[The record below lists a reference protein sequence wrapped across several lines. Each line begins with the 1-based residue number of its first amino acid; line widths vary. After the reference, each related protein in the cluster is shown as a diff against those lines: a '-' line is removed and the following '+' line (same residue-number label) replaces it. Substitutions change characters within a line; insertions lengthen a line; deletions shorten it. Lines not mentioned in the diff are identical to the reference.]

1 MRVPQHGN
9 FQLKRRTQFL
19 KNITKFGD
27 KYSKNVWNDL
37 KITFWINVIT
47 YYYTYFSKY
56 VLKSSNELNA
66 TIFLYNGNKVIG
78 NRPITNSKLAKNG
91 PFQIRQIKKD
101 ISYLTLQGLN
111 RQFEINLNFLQYNS
125 LINRGVYSSTILK
138 KFPLPHLKTFPKF
151 YYRKEEKTSLGKG
164 ISNILKK
171 FPLPG
176 GGGVE

>member
-1 MRVPQHGN
+1 M
-9 FQLKRRTQFL
+9 KRRTQFL

-37 KITFWINVIT
+37 KNPFWINVIT

-91 PFQIRQIKKD
+91 PFQIRQIKND

-125 LINRGVYSSTILK
+125 LINAINIHCWRFKCLKVLKEIEYQPFLNIIMQTNKGSSQNTWKLLWAFRLQEMVQSNSYIKIIL
-138 KFPLPHLKTFPKF
+138 
-151 YYRKEEKTSLGKG
+151 G
-164 ISNILKK
+164 
-171 FPLPG
+171 
-176 GGGVE
+176 